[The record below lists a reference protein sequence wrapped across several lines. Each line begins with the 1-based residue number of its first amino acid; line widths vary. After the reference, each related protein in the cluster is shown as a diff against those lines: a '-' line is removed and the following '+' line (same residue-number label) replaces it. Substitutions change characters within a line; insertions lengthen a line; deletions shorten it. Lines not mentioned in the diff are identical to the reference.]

1 MGGSNTMRAA
11 ITIFVFALQAIQAG
25 ANGVSPPD
33 SSARQPPNTDLDFL
47 VNDDARP
54 TAAAPERRPAT
65 AWKYWAAAGAAAAC
79 GGIGWYLYEANSKP
93 ATMRNDQLFTDA
105 H

>member
-11 ITIFVFALQAIQAG
+11 ITILVFALQAAQAG

-33 SSARQPPNTDLDFL
+33 SSARQQPGTDLDFL
-47 VNDDARP
+47 INDDARP
-54 TAAAPERRPAT
+54 AAAAPKRRPAT
-65 AWKYWAAAGAAAAC
+65 AWMYWAAAGAAAC
-79 GGIGWYLYEANSKP
+79 GGLGWYWYEANAKP
-93 ATMRNDQLFTDA
+93 ATTRNEQLFTDA